1 MKNDLFHSVESQ
13 LGVFGG
19 SLFKITSHDLY
30 LTRFFPGADD
40 EKAIIDHTF
49 CKMIATK
56 VQESDF
62 PADCKQFGDAVS
74 ILKRHNS
81 SKTNPYAGMSP
92 LDAIDAKRAKDE
104 GHLNNAQIKRRMTT
118 KKNGRFY

>member
-1 MKNDLFHSVESQ
+1 MKDSIFQSVESQ
-13 LGVFGG
+13 LGVF
-19 SLFKITSHDLY
+19 D
-30 LTRFFPGADD
+30 GADD
-40 EKAIIDHTF
+40 EKAIHDHSF
-49 CKMIATK
+49 CKTIAAK

-62 PADCKQFGDAVS
+62 PVECKQFGDAVS

-81 SKTNPYAGMSP
+81 SNNPYSGMSP
-92 LDAIDAKRAKDE
+92 MDAADAKRAKDE

>member
-1 MKNDLFHSVESQ
+1 MKNSLFRSVESQ
-13 LGVFGG
+13 LGVF
-19 SLFKITSHDLY
+19 D
-30 LTRFFPGADD
+30 GADD
-40 EKAIIDHTF
+40 EKAIHDHSF
-49 CKMIATK
+49 CKTIAAK

-62 PADCKQFGDAVS
+62 PVDCKQFGDAVS

-81 SKTNPYAGMSP
+81 SNTNNPYSGMSP
-92 LDAIDAKRAKDE
+92 MDAADAKRAKDE

>member
-1 MKNDLFHSVESQ
+1 MI
-13 LGVFGG
+13 
-19 SLFKITSHDLY
+19 SLSNHLCLSKTISHDLY

-40 EKAIIDHTF
+40 EKTIHDHSF
-49 CKMIATK
+49 CKMIAAK

-81 SKTNPYAGMSP
+81 SSNTNPYAGMSP
-92 LDAIDAKRAKDE
+92 LDAIDAKRAKEE

>member
-1 MKNDLFHSVESQ
+1 MIF
-13 LGVFGG
+13 
-19 SLFKITSHDLY
+19 TT
-30 LTRFFPGADD
+30 LTRFFAGAYD
-40 EKAIIDHTF
+40 EKATTHDHSF

-74 ILKRHNS
+74 ILKRHNANS
-81 SKTNPYAGMSP
+81 SQNPYAGMSP
-92 LDAIDAKRAKDE
+92 FDAADAKRAKNE

>member
-13 LGVFGG
+13 LGVFG
-19 SLFKITSHDLY
+19 
-30 LTRFFPGADD
+30 GADD

-74 ILKRHNS
+74 ILKRHNTS
-81 SKTNPYAGMSP
+81 NTNPYAGMSP

>member
-1 MKNDLFHSVESQ
+1 MTPHSFIIVPPILS
-13 LGVFGG
+13 G
-19 SLFKITSHDLY
+19 SDDDKAHDE
-30 LTRFFPGADD
+30 TV
-40 EKAIIDHTF
+40 
-49 CKMIATK
+49 CKMIAAK

-62 PADCKQFGDAVS
+62 PVECKQFRDAVA

-81 SKTNPYAGMSP
+81 KSSNNKNPYVGMSP
-92 LDAIDAKRAKDE
+92 LDSVDAKRAKDE